1 MRVRLSLAIFAGLV
15 ILFAAAAEFTAAQEN
30 QQLTLRFAATVN
42 GAPFQC
48 GQSYASVGTTKATI
62 TPTDFR
68 LFVSDIQLIESDGKA
83 VPLALKQDGIW
94 QYKTVALIDFEDG
107 SGPCGNGTKAMHA
120 EVSGSV
126 PRGNYTG
133 VRFTMGVPFELNHG
147 DPTVAP
153 SPLNITAM
161 FWNWQ
166 GGYKFLKADMNS
178 TGSSVKPAMQKMAMG
193 HDKIAS
199 DGHGGGHGGGEA
211 SGFSVHLGSTMCAAA
226 SPTESSS
233 ACKNPNRVTV
243 AFDKFDFGKN
253 VIVADLGAI
262 LSGVNVDY
270 NTPNTSPG
278 CMSFPKDPDCPAVMG
293 SLGLPYDGA
302 PATDRQKFFTMK

>member
-1 MRVRLSLAIFAGLV
+1 MQATLVTSILASAMFLQTAVASFA
-15 ILFAAAAEFTAAQEN
+15 TAQET
-30 QQLTLRFAATVN
+30 QTIRLRFAGAVN
-42 GAPFQC
+42 GAAFEC
-48 GQSYASVGTTKATI
+48 GKNYSNIGTTKSTI
-62 TPTDFR
+62 TPSDFR
-68 LFVSDIQLIESDGKA
+68 FFVSAVELLTQDGKA
-83 VPLALKQDGIW
+83 VPLSLEQDGVW
-94 QYKTVALIDFEDG
+94 QYKNVALVDLENG
-107 SGPCGNGTKAMHA
+107 SGPCSNGTKALHA
-120 EVSGSV
+120 EVSGSA

-178 TGSSVKPAMQKMAMG
+178 TGLPAKPAMQMTGME
-193 HDKIAS
+193 
-199 DGHGGGHGGGEA
+199 HGAAKQEHGSSEA
-211 SGFSVHLGSTMCAAA
+211 SGFSVHLGSTLCAAA
-226 SPTESSS
+226 SPTESPS

-243 AFDKFDFGKN
+243 TFDKFDPAKN

-262 LSGVNVDY
+262 LSGANVDH

-278 CMSFPKDPDCPAVMG
+278 CMSFPKDADCPAVMG
-293 SLGLPYDGA
+293 ALGLAYDGVT
-302 PATDRQKFFTMK
+302 PAGGQKFFSVK